1 MRFCKD
7 VRRVGISKG
16 ESAIRSQFQEK
27 CHEGKNLRKGVV
39 VTKGHIQGE
48 VDWIMRKEGGDDAVE
63 AGRNGMCCE
72 GVGGMGVG
80 EQE

>member
-1 MRFCKD
+1 MRE
-7 VRRVGISKG
+7 RIHN
-16 ESAIRSQFQEK
+16 EIA
-27 CHEGKNLRKGVV
+27 
-39 VTKGHIQGE
+39 
-48 VDWIMRKEGGDDAVE
+48 E